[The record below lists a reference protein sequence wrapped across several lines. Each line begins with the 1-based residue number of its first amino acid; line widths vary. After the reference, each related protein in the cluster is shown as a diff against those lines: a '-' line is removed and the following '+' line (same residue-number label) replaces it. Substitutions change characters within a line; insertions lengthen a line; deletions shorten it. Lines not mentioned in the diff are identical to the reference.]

1 MVYRASTSRKITH
14 IVKVYVFSILFLS
27 PQPPIAHYERGP
39 LLNPST
45 MRSIYHTR
53 EIDVYKMLLL
63 RPPTEIAEKK
73 DNFEP
78 LDIMVSHDWPREVP
92 KMGPLSELLKA
103 KPFFKDDIANN
114 NLGSP
119 PNQIVL
125 DSIRP
130 KRWFSAHLHVRYE
143 ASICE
148 SGETTAFLALDKPG
162 PKRKYMEMLQIASES
177 KKEDLHLS
185 YDPEWLAVIKA
196 TQSEM
201 KFTRERQVMP
211 PFSGMRLYY

>member
-1 MVYRASTSRKITH
+1 M
-14 IVKVYVFSILFLS
+14 
-27 PQPPIAHYERGP
+27 
-39 LLNPST
+39 NPST

-63 RPPTEIAEKK
+63 RPPAETV
-73 DNFEP
+73 DAPQTDFEP
-78 LDIMVSHDWPREVP
+78 LNIMLSHDWSLVVP
-92 KMGPLSELLKA
+92 KIGPLSELLRA
-103 KPFFKDDIANN
+103 KPFFKDDIAKN
-114 NLGSP
+114 NLGSW

-130 KRWFSAHLHVRYE
+130 ERWFSAHLHVRYE
-143 ASICE
+143 ASICH

-162 PKRKYMEMLQIASES
+162 PKRKFMEMLQIPSES
-177 KKEDLHLS
+177 EKEDLHLS
-185 YDPEWLAVIKA
+185 YDPEWLAILKA

-211 PFSGMRLYY
+211 PFSGMRLYFLSD